1 MPDRA
6 IPRFRILD
14 FATWLVGTARVALT
28 PAEIVAQSCER
39 LVAAGIPLWRVR
51 VGQRLANPLIGAW
64 GVIWLRG
71 TGAEE
76 YTISRSVL
84 ATSSYT
90 GSPFEHVVKT
100 RTSFHR
106 SLRDLDPA
114 HDHPVLFELAA
125 SGSTDYFALPIV
137 YGDGSVQGAAFT
149 TDVVGGFSQDA
160 VMLIEELSP
169 FLAAALEPAAMR
181 RSAESLLQTYLGD
194 GPAQRIAAGAIRRG
208 DQVAIEAAV
217 LLTDLRGYT
226 ALSERLSPNELL
238 DHLGRYLEVVVAAVR
253 AEGGDVLKFM
263 GDGVLSIFPVG
274 DGGRAEASGRARR
287 AVEAALIRANQI
299 GGLHFVG
306 CLHVGSVT
314 YGNIGSPDRLDFTV
328 VGPTVNLVSRL
339 EAIAKST
346 GSAAVCSREVAASF
360 PADATSLLGT
370 FTLPGIP
377 DEQSIFELRVPS
389 TPTEGP
395 PSGQLKGSATGS
407 EADQQR
413 R

>member
-6 IPRFRILD
+6 PSSFSLLD

-28 PAEIVAQSCER
+28 PGEIVAQSCER
-39 LVAAGIPLWRVR
+39 LVTAGVPLWRVR
-51 VGQRLANPLIGAW
+51 VGQRLSNPLIGAW
-64 GVIWLRG
+64 GVVWLRG
-71 TGAEE
+71 AGAEE
-76 YTISRSVL
+76 YTIPRSVL
-84 ATSSYT
+84 ATSSYA
-90 GSPFEHVVKT
+90 GSPFEHVIKT

-106 SLRDLDPA
+106 PLRDLDPA

-149 TDVVGGFSQDA
+149 TDAVGGFSPDA
-160 VMLIEELSP
+160 VMIIEELSP

-194 GPAQRIAAGAIRRG
+194 GPARRIAAGAIRRG
-208 DQVAIEAAV
+208 DQMAIEAAV

-226 ALSERLSPNELL
+226 ALCERLSPHELL

-274 DGGRAEASGRARR
+274 DGGREEASGRSRR
-287 AVEAALIRANQI
+287 ALQAALIRADQV
-299 GGLHFVG
+299 GELKFVG

-328 VGPTVNLVSRL
+328 VGPTVNFVSRL
-339 EAIAKST
+339 EGIAKST
-346 GSAAVCSREVAASF
+346 GSAAVCSRDVAALF

-370 FTLPGIP
+370 FPLPGIA
-377 DEQSIFELRVPS
+377 DEQPVFELRAPS
-389 TPTEGP
+389 TPVEGSP
-395 PSGQLKGSATGS
+395 GAKSDARPQSKS
-407 EADQQR
+407 
-413 R
+413 